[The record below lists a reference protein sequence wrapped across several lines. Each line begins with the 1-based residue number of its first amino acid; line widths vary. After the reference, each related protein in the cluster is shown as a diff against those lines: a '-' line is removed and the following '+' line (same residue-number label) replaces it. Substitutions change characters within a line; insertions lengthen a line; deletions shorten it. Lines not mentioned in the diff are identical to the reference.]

1 MTCGHK
7 FEKSRWLF
15 QIGKIQVG
23 KIQIREKP
31 VKIQTQHDPAKKSW
45 TKKNPRSPSGLPCPQ
60 SRFRHLNGTTICS
73 VLVVLSL

>member
-23 KIQIREKP
+23 KIQIGEKT

-45 TKKNPRSPSGLPCPQ
+45 DLKIRGRHMVFPARNHDSG
-60 SRFRHLNGTTICS
+60 I
-73 VLVVLSL
+73 

>member
-23 KIQIREKP
+23 KIQIGEKP
-31 VKIQTQHDPAKKSW
+31 VKIQTQQDPAKKSC
-45 TKKNPRSPSGLPCPQ
+45 TKKIRG
-60 SRFRHLNGTTICS
+60 RHLGFPARNRDSGI
-73 VLVVLSL
+73 

>member
-15 QIGKIQVG
+15 QIGKIQIDKIQIG
-23 KIQIREKP
+23 KIQIGEKT

-45 TKKNPRSPSGLPCPQ
+45 D
-60 SRFRHLNGTTICS
+60 
-73 VLVVLSL
+73 